1 MAARNKQ
8 SESKPVPVSW
18 SRLVLFEAL
27 GIALIAVAI
36 FILLTLISFHPDDPS
51 FNQTGGE
58 VVRNAAGLSGAYL
71 SEALL
76 QIFGYASAGVVI
88 LFGLIG
94 FLLFRNITISYW
106 DRIVALLVLMMAA
119 SIMLALLWEKGIP
132 GGLPAGPG
140 GIFGMMGAELLRR
153 WLGPV
158 GVMVLLLPVILLTLM
173 VVIRFS
179 VWEKCAALWKLWQG
193 WQVKRPVEREVTP
206 VVMVEPEFDPQPAP
220 VRKKGARKEEKVE
233 QEAAEREEMAV
244 HHPEQQAEVETEEMR
259 RERKLSGQ
267 VREVVSGP
275 MAVRHSRWKRMRPVV
290 MTQLRQGLEVTEQ
303 RLRQAWEVFRLRLG
317 GLGVLPGK
325 WGKSAAEGADKGVEA
340 EAEPNFFAAA
350 ASGRESRVGVAE
362 EQPVTVAPVRAR
374 PKLSM
379 LSQAILAAHGQEQ
392 AGQKAVAEEPVPTMP
407 PLESLAAMP
416 TLRETVGPEVVVVPT
431 PQVTEAV
438 QVQEEEATLP
448 VDVLPAVQRQ
458 EPCFDES
465 EEVPLAAAVES
476 ARQVEEK
483 VAVLRPPLAV
493 ELWPEKPMPAPTVAP
508 TMAPT
513 MAPTEVPTE
522 APTLAPTEA
531 PTLAPTEAPTLAPT
545 EVPTEAP
552 MVMLPEVSLL
562 DGGEESALAACESSG
577 LAVSRLAAE
586 EEAWDSG
593 EADASA
599 ECCSEASEAQA
610 VQETGRWE
618 QEESAAHEEELLP
631 PRMPE
636 VGDLADFTAFSAPA
650 VDRQELIRE
659 MDAGLVVDVVV
670 EEPAL
675 PPFSILVDAGP
686 QRHAGPAREA
696 LQQIARTLE
705 QKLADFKIKGQI
717 VDVLPGPV
725 VTTFELDLAPGVRA
739 AKVIGL
745 SDDLA
750 RSISVPSVRVVGN
763 VPGKTVIGIEIPNE
777 VRQTVYLKEILTSET
792 FRKINSPLA
801 VALGSDIFGNPVVGN
816 LAKMPHLLVAGTTG
830 SGKSVAVNAMICS
843 ILFTATPKQVRFLM
857 VDPKM
862 LELSI
867 YEGIQHLLAPVVT
880 DVGKAANLLKWAV
893 SEMENRYRLMSE
905 LGVRNLAGYNERIL
919 QCIDQDEQPMR
930 RVKIGFDPETGRPV
944 EQEEPIPLD
953 TKPLIVIVIDELA
966 DLMIQVGKEVEPAI
980 ARLAQMARAAGLH
993 LVLATQRPSVDV
1005 ITGLIKANFPT
1016 RLAFQVS
1023 SKIDSRTILDA
1034 MGADRL
1040 LGMGDGLFLPPG
1052 TSHLQRI
1059 HAPFVSD
1066 REVHDLVK
1074 YLRSTGTPDYDH
1086 SVLIQRGDGDDGEE
1100 GGFAGGAGGDEQDEL
1115 YDQAV
1120 RIVVRER
1127 KVSTSMIQRI
1137 FKIGYNRAARMVE
1150 QMESEG
1156 LISPP
1161 NGAGKREV
1169 LAPES

>member
-8 SESKPVPVSW
+8 SESKPAPISW

-36 FILLTLISFHPDDPS
+36 FVLLTLISFHPDDPS

-88 LFGLIG
+88 LFGMIG
-94 FLLFRNITISYW
+94 FLLFRNITTSYW
-106 DRIVALLVLMMAA
+106 DRVVAMILLLLTS
-119 SIMLALLWEKGIP
+119 SIFLALMWEKGLP

-158 GVMVLLLPVILLTLM
+158 GVMVLLLPLVLLSLM

-179 VWEKCAALWKLWQG
+179 LWEKCAAVWRMWQG
-193 WQVKRPVEREVTP
+193 WQVKSPVEREVAP
-206 VVMVEPEFDPQPAP
+206 VVMVEPEFDPQPVT
-220 VRKKGARKEEKVE
+220 VRKKGTRKEEKAE
-233 QEAAEREEMAV
+233 QELPEQEEMAV
-244 HHPEQQAEVETEEMR
+244 HHHEQQAEVETEEMR

-267 VREVVSGP
+267 SREVVSGP

-317 GLGVLPGK
+317 GFGVLPGK
-325 WGKSAAEGADKGVEA
+325 WGKSAAEGADKGVAA
-340 EAEPNFFAAA
+340 EAEPNFFVAAA
-350 ASGRESRVGVAE
+350 GREVRFEGE
-362 EQPVTVAPVRAR
+362 EAQLQPVAPLRTK

-379 LSQAILAAHGQEQ
+379 MSQAVLAAHDQ
-392 AGQKAVAEEPVPTMP
+392 AREGGGVGEPTLP
-407 PLESLAAMP
+407 PLERLEPLA
-416 TLRETVGPEVVVVPT
+416 TVRVRVDEVVTEP
-431 PQVTEAV
+431 PLTEAV
-438 QVQEEEATLP
+438 QVQGEESAIP
-448 VDVLPAVQRQ
+448 VVGLHAEQRH
-458 EPCFDES
+458 EPCFDEP
-465 EEVPLAAAVES
+465 EEVVVVQHS
-476 ARQVEEK
+476 AGVPSE
-483 VAVLRPPLAV
+483 RPTQERVTPSVRIPLAV
-493 ELWPEKPMPAPTVAP
+493 ELWPEKTMPAPTLA
-508 TMAPT
+508 
-513 MAPTEVPTE
+513 
-522 APTLAPTEA
+522 APTLAPTQ
-531 PTLAPTEAPTLAPT
+531 PPTEAPTQPPT
-545 EVPTEAP
+545 EAATEEPTQPPTEAP
-552 MVMLPEVSLL
+552 FAAVTGMDMHAP
-562 DGGEESALAACESSG
+562 LAEDAG
-577 LAVSRLAAE
+577 VV
-586 EEAWDSG
+586 
-593 EADASA
+593 DASA
-599 ECCSEASEAQA
+599 ELLTGSPADEGEQAILGGGSWEAESDEVVLHA
-610 VQETGRWE
+610 
-618 QEESAAHEEELLP
+618 EESVQ

-636 VGDLADFTAFSAPA
+636 VGDLADFTAFAAPA
-650 VDRQELIRE
+650 VDRQALIRE
-659 MDAGLVVDVVV
+659 MDAGQDEAVVEAVV
-670 EEPAL
+670 EEESLL
-675 PPFSILVDAGP
+675 PPFSIMVDAGP

-750 RSISVPSVRVVGN
+750 RSISVSSVRVVGN

-777 VRQTVYLKEILTSET
+777 VRQTVYLKEILTSEN
-792 FRKINSPLA
+792 FRKTNSPLA

-867 YEGIQHLLAPVVT
+867 YEGIPHLLAPVVT

-919 QCIDQDEQPMR
+919 QCIEQDEQPMR

-953 TKPLIVIVIDELA
+953 TKPLVVIVIDELA

-1074 YLRSTGTPDYDH
+1074 YLRSTGAPDYDH
-1086 SVLIQRGDGDDGEE
+1086 SVLIQRGDGDDGDE
-1100 GGFAGGAGGDEQDEL
+1100 GYAGGAGGDEQDEL

-1120 RIVVRER
+1120 RIVLRER
-1127 KVSTSMIQRI
+1127 KVSTSMIQRV